1 MKKLIAISGGI
12 GSGKSVVSK
21 ILTHMHYC
29 VYDCDSRA
37 KILMDTSST
46 IKQQLKE
53 LISPEVINFNNDINR
68 PLLSQI
74 VFNNSTAL
82 ATLNNIVHSAVKEDL
97 LNWFQNVDSNIA
109 FVETAILYQSKFDSI
124 VDAVWEIEAPIELRI
139 KRVMSRNNL
148 TRDEVQAR
156 IDAQTFTP
164 KELHQNTITIYNDNI
179 RPLLPQ
185 ICFYLN
191 HIS

>member
-109 FVETAILYQSKFDSI
+109 FVETAILYAQDLNTEHNKFNQFWYYKADVRFKGEEFPLYVNVGKAKNDGSFHI
-124 VDAVWEIEAPIELRI
+124 YDITKKSEIPPTE
-139 KRVMSRNNL
+139 
-148 TRDEVQAR
+148 
-156 IDAQTFTP
+156 
-164 KELHQNTITIYNDNI
+164 
-179 RPLLPQ
+179 
-185 ICFYLN
+185 
-191 HIS
+191 